1 MSPHRATALSVE
13 DAVEW
18 LNSLKVQLL
27 ACERADRI
35 TLVGERWY
43 TGKAWID
50 EEGCQRVALNLAAH
64 RSPAE
69 LTVTLCHELAHFEAE
84 ELRLHDDSWRLAFAE
99 LISEAGRLGL
109 LTDDE
114 VEAGLDAALNGPR
127 GAGLDWRERIAERER
142 NKARR
147 DQSALQP
154 LLDAGL
160 KVGSQVRFTFRGE
173 PVVAEVIR
181 INRRTISA
189 LRPDGRMRYRL
200 SFSRVEEVLPPE
212 REA

>member
-1 MSPHRATALSVE
+1 VDEALAWLRSEPVQKLTRGRAHRV
-13 DAVEW
+13 
-18 LNSLKVQLL
+18 
-27 ACERADRI
+27 

-43 TGKAWID
+43 QGKAMERD
-50 EEGCQRVALNLAAH
+50 DGYRRVWLKVAGEP
-64 RSPAE
+64 SFAE
-69 LTVTLCHELAHFEAE
+69 LTVTLCHELAHFQAE
-84 ELRLHDDSWRLAFAE
+84 EVRLHDDSWRMAFAQ

-109 LTDDE
+109 LTEDE

-127 GAGLDWRERIAERER
+127 GAGLDWRERLAERER

-147 DQSALQP
+147 DQSTLQP

-173 PVVAEVIR
+173 PVVAEVTR

-200 SFSRVEEVLPPE
+200 SFSLVEEVLDPQ